1 MSTPVPPLL
10 KELHRLRR
18 HLRELQSEIDLGP
31 RVMKAQQQKLDAE
44 KHAHQDAHDTLKKRK
59 LKLKEDEG
67 SLKEVEQRLLKLQ
80 ADVNLAGSKKEYDA
94 KLSEIATANG
104 KKGEFEDAILATMTE
119 IEERTADAPNIEQ
132 KWKDAQAEFEQYK
145 TDAAERL
152 QRLLADQS
160 AAQAA
165 LAAAEAKLPA
175 EVKGLYDRLVKSH
188 GPEALAG
195 VVGKTC
201 QQCRMSITEQVK
213 NNLMGGSFVTCPQ
226 CGRALYPTEG

>member
-1 MSTPVPPLL
+1 MSTPIPPLL

-18 HLRELQSEIDLGP
+18 HLRDLQGEIDLGP
-31 RVMKAQQQKLDAE
+31 RVLKAQQQKLAAE
-44 KHAHQDAHDTLKKRK
+44 ELAHQDAHDTLKKRK
-59 LKLKEDEG
+59 LKLKDDEG
-67 SLKEVEQRLLKLQ
+67 SLKEIEQRLLKLQ

-94 KLSEIATANG
+94 KLSEIAQATG
-104 KKGEFEDAILATMTE
+104 KKGDLEDAILTTMTD
-119 IEERTADAPNIEQ
+119 IEERTADLPNVER
-132 KWKDAQAEFEQYK
+132 KWADAKAEFERYK
-145 TDAAERL
+145 AEAAERL
-152 QRLLADQS
+152 ERLLADRA
-160 AAQAA
+160 AAQGA

-175 EVKGLYDRLVKSH
+175 EVKGQYDRLVKSH

-226 CGRALYPTEG
+226 CGRALYPAEG